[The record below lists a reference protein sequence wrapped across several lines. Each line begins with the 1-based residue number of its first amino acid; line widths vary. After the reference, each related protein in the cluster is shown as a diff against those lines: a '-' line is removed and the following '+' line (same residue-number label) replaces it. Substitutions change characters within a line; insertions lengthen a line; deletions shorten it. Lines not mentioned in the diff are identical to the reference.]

1 MSVINLLSSDVY
13 NRIAAGEV
21 VERPASVVKELI
33 ENSIDADATQICIS
47 IAAGGKSSIKVTD
60 NGRGIEKSELK
71 KALLPHA
78 TSKIFRAEDL
88 DNIRTLGFRGEALAS
103 IASVSKVTIV
113 SKPFEQEFGA
123 MIESDGGKM
132 SEPEDCPAVNGTEI
146 TVNNLFFNTPA
157 REKFLKSDRSEENE
171 ISFTIAKLVLGNPD
185 IAIKFVADGRVMAQS
200 FGDGFKSA
208 FVSVYGAA
216 AIKECYCID
225 TEKNGVEIKGYVCK
239 PEFAKG
245 TRAGQTVFLNG
256 RFVNNQTVSSA
267 VSNAYS
273 SYLMKR
279 RYPYYMLDVHMPAE
293 EVDCNVHPNKTDVR
307 FLNNQIVYGA
317 IYSTVSKVLDGA
329 IEAPEIIKE
338 EKKGLDAL
346 DDFFTASEDSMNA
359 LYQNKGFYAKSPRSD
374 SDKYKFDKPINFSK
388 IILNDSSPVTEESV
402 ASGKAYEGEKT
413 ITSSAENDRENS
425 LKSIYEANKAYL
437 LSLEKKEKETKN
449 VQSELTVERPL
460 NYVGQ
465 VLSTYLV
472 FDDGESVYMVDQHA
486 AHERMLY
493 DKFSANIVNGTVVS
507 QPLIIPFVLTT
518 SGEEYDFIVKDEE
531 LLKSMGFDVCEFG
544 RNAFKISAV
553 PVILSDI
560 NLKEFFDDLLSDSS
574 QLKSVDLKT
583 TLKDKIAQKA
593 CKAAVKA
600 GNKMTDADVQSLK
613 AVIEKNKSLKCP
625 HGRPAVI
632 KITQTEIEK
641 WFKRIV

>member
-1 MSVINLLSSDVY
+1 MSIINLLSSEVY

-33 ENSIDADATQICIS
+33 ENSIDADSTEICVS
-47 IAAGGKSSIKVTD
+47 IVSGGKSSIKVTD

-88 DNIRTLGFRGEALAS
+88 DSIRTLGFRGEALAS
-103 IASVSKVTIV
+103 IASVSKISIV

-123 MIESDGGKM
+123 CIEAVGGVM
-132 SEPEDCPAVNGTEI
+132 SEVEDCAAVNGTET

-171 ISFTIAKLVLGNPD
+171 IGSIISKLVLGNPD
-185 IAIKFVADGRVMAQS
+185 IAIKFISDGRVMAQS

-216 AIKECYCID
+216 ALKECYYVD
-225 TEKNGVEIKGYVCK
+225 TEKNGIEIKGYICK

-245 TRAGQTVFLNG
+245 SRAGQAIFLNG
-256 RFVNNQTVSSA
+256 RFINNQTISSA
-267 VSNAYS
+267 ISNAYA

-279 RYPYYMLDVHMPAE
+279 RYPYYMLDLHMPAE

-317 IYSTVSKVLDGA
+317 VYSTVSKVLDGTQD
-329 IEAPEIIKE
+329 APVIIKE
-338 EKKGLDAL
+338 EKKEFGLFSSTEEA
-346 DDFFTASEDSMNA
+346 MNA
-359 LYQNKGFYAKSPRSD
+359 LYENKGFYAKSPRSD
-374 SDKYKFDKPINFSK
+374 ADKYKFDKPLKFAK
-388 IILNDSSPVTEESV
+388 IILNDSST
-402 ASGKAYEGEKT
+402 SG
-413 ITSSAENDRENS
+413 ENS
-425 LKSIYEANKAYL
+425 SQVYEEENEKIISSSNAGQDKTLKSIYEENKAYL
-437 LSLEKKEKETKN
+437 LSLDKKEKENKN
-449 VQSELTVERPL
+449 VQSEISVDRPL

-465 VLSTYLV
+465 VLTTYLI
-472 FDDGESVYMVDQHA
+472 FDDGENVYMVDQHA
-486 AHERMLY
+486 AHERILY
-493 DKFSANIVNGTVVS
+493 DKFSANVENGTVAS
-507 QPLIIPFVLTT
+507 QPLIIPYVLST
-518 SGEEYDFIVKDEE
+518 SGDEYDFIANDEN
-531 LLKSMGFDVCEFG
+531 LLKSMGFDICEFG
-544 RNAFKISAV
+544 RNAFKVSAV

-560 NLKEFFDDLLSDSS
+560 NLKDFFDDLLSDSS
-574 QLKSVDLKT
+574 QLKSVDLRV
-583 TLKDKIAQKA
+583 TLKDRIAQKA

-600 GNKMTDADVQSLK
+600 GNKMTDADVKSIK
-613 AVIEKNKSLKCP
+613 EIIEKNKNLKCP

>member
-78 TSKIFRAEDL
+78 TSKIFKAEDL

-113 SKPFEQEFGA
+113 SKPFEQEYGA

-171 ISFTIAKLVLGNPD
+171 ISSTIAKLVLGNPD

-216 AIKECYCID
+216 AIKECYYID

-256 RFVNNQTVSSA
+256 RFINNQTISSA

-317 IYSTVSKVLDGA
+317 IYSIVSKVLDGA
-329 IEAPEIIKE
+329 QEAPEIIKE

-346 DDFFTASEDSMNA
+346 DDLLTAPEDSMNA
-359 LYQNKGFYAKSPRSD
+359 LYENKGFYAKSPRSD
-374 SDKYKFDKPINFSK
+374 ADKYKFDKPIKFAK
-388 IILNDSSPVTEESV
+388 IILNDSSPASEEIAVSDE
-402 ASGKAYEGEKT
+402 AYGEEKITSPAADREKT
-413 ITSSAENDRENS
+413 
-425 LKSIYEANKAYL
+425 LKSIYEENKAYL
-437 LSLEKKEKETKN
+437 LSLEKKEKETKSI
-449 VQSELTVERPL
+449 QSELAVERPL

-493 DKFSANIVNGTVVS
+493 DKFSANVVNGTVVS
-507 QPLIIPFVLTT
+507 QPLIIPFILTT

-574 QLKSVDLKT
+574 QLKSVDLKV
-583 TLKDKIAQKA
+583 TLKDRIAQKA

-613 AVIEKNKSLKCP
+613 EVIEKNKNLKCP